1 MCNWKNGTRYRNWE
15 KQPCFFC
22 YSLEKKTSPRV
33 YFYFHLFRCFL
44 WEEEGIEGG
53 KDGGGKKGKGTGKE
67 NREGEGGGRLFMLMW
82 FVLLL
87 LAYSSYAQVFIS
99 YVRMTLFR
107 FPIVGKC
114 QQS

>member
-1 MCNWKNGTRYRNWE
+1 MGFFFVILWKNITT
-15 KQPCFFC
+15 C
-22 YSLEKKTSPRV
+22 V
-33 YFYFHLFRCFL
+33 YFYFHLFHCFL
-44 WEEEGIEGG
+44 WEEEEIEGG
-53 KDGGGKKGKGTGKE
+53 KDGGGKKGRGTGKE
-67 NREGEGGGRLFMLMW
+67 NREGEGGGKAILLMW

-107 FPIVGKC
+107 FSIVGNS